1 MESLLSVVETKAM
14 DNNVFNT
21 KEKIWTRF
29 PPEGSKHT
37 PPHQLC
43 DFKFKVYCPSVFRT
57 LRNLFNVDPVDYMLS
72 ICGNEALRELSSPG
86 KSGCF
91 FYMTSDNRY
100 MIKTMKKAEVKLSR
114 FFPSNSRS
122 LLLDVNDYKCCI

>member
-1 MESLLSVVETKAM
+1 MYLIPRK
-14 DNNVFNT
+14 
-21 KEKIWTRF
+21 KIWTRF

-37 PPHQLC
+37 PPRQSC
-43 DFKFKVYCPSVFRT
+43 DFKFKVYCPSVFR
-57 LRNLFNVDPVDYMLS
+57 
-72 ICGNEALRELSSPG
+72 NEALRELSSPG

-91 FYMTSDNRY
+91 YYMTSDNKY
-100 MIKTMKKAEVKLSR
+100 MIKTMKKAEVKVSR